1 MSLTIAV
8 AALSLLQAPASAD
21 QSVDVAFDELS
32 AARNSEAIVRIESN
46 AALDR
51 DDPARL
57 INLAVAYAREG
68 RTDEA
73 RELLDLAVHSG
84 ARYQLETASGDWVD
98 SRRLALKAIAML
110 DSGQLGSAARVASR

>member
-1 MSLTIAV
+1 MSLTIAI

-21 QSVDVAFDELS
+21 QPVDVAFDELS
-32 AARNSEAIVRIESN
+32 AAQNSEAIVRIENN
-46 AALDR
+46 AALDH

-68 RTDEA
+68 RIDEA
-73 RELLDLAVHSG
+73 RDLLDLAAHSD

-110 DSGQLGSAARVASR
+110 DNGQLGSPSRVASR